1 MLVPALAAVGL
12 LAATTPELKA
22 DTSEIVIGQCAALS
36 GPASALGLEMRSG
49 LKAALDETNAKGG
62 ASGKALKLV
71 SADDQYEPE
80 KTVDC
85 TSQMVEETHVTA
97 LAGYVGT
104 PTTKVALP
112 IVEESKTPLV
122 GIFSGAG
129 VFREP
134 VQHYV
139 INVRASYE
147 EEVEQIVKYMT
158 GKLGNKRI
166 AVLYQN
172 DSFGASGLAATEKAL
187 RARSLEVAAKGSFER
202 NTTAVKAGLASIL
215 AGNPDAVILVGPY
228 KPVAEFVRQAQ
239 AASLKA
245 TFAAISFVGTESLL
259 GELGSAGDGLIISEV
274 VPSPVDASLPVAKAY
289 REALVKSDGSAKQ
302 TYASFEGYIT
312 GRLLVAGL
320 EKAGGNKEKLV
331 EAIESL
337 SALDLGGITLS
348 YSAAKHQ
355 GSTSVFLTRAKDG
368 AAHPF
373 DPQQ

>member
-1 MLVPALAAVGL
+1 
-12 LAATTPELKA
+12 
-22 DTSEIVIGQCAALS
+22 
-36 GPASALGLEMRSG
+36 
-49 LKAALDETNAKGG
+49 
-62 ASGKALKLV
+62 
-71 SADDQYEPE
+71 
-80 KTVDC
+80 
-85 TSQMVEETHVTA
+85 MVEEIRVTA

-104 PTTKVALP
+104 PTTKPALP

-129 VFREP
+129 VFRGP
-134 VQHYV
+134 VQRYV
-139 INVRASYE
+139 INVRASYD

-215 AGNPDAVILVGPY
+215 AGNPDAMILVGPY
-228 KPVAEFVRQAQ
+228 KPVAEFVRQAHS
-239 AASLKA
+239 ASLKA

-289 REALVKSDGSAKQ
+289 REALAKSEARKRMPASKATSRDGYWLRVWRRPA
-302 TYASFEGYIT
+302 
-312 GRLLVAGL
+312 
-320 EKAGGNKEKLV
+320 
-331 EAIESL
+331 AIRKS
-337 SALDLGGITLS
+337 
-348 YSAAKHQ
+348 
-355 GSTSVFLTRAKDG
+355 
-368 AAHPF
+368 
-373 DPQQ
+373 